1 MINKFIK
8 YCNSIGFKSESKLL
22 LGLSGGIDSIALFHL
37 LRLSK
42 FTFEVAHCNFD
53 LRKFDSENDEKF
65 VIKLCSKYNITCHVK
80 KFEVGLYS
88 KNEKISIQMSA
99 RKLRFDWFE
108 VLRSSRKLDY
118 IVLGHNKNDH
128 SETILM
134 NLIKGTGIK
143 GLTGIKTIKKKIFR
157 PMLEMER
164 LEIEKWVLKN
174 KFGYR
179 TDKSNYSNKYLRNY
193 IRNVVVPKLKNVN
206 PSLISTLS
214 ENSIK
219 VKNSIK
225 NLHFFY
231 DKIKDE
237 ILFKKKNS
245 IEVNIKKL
253 TKYPSSSDILYYY
266 LKDYN
271 FTDWNSLFNLIHSQ
285 NGKILYSKDYKILK
299 HNNKLIIN
307 KGKLI
312 KVLPKKIFSK
322 QNYIRTPIKLRFN
335 KININDFCINKSKKI
350 AALDF
355 DKLTFPLTLRK
366 WKSGDFIYPLGLNG
380 KKKLSDFLID
390 NKFSQFEKE
399 KIWLLLS
406 GDQIIWIIGHRID
419 DRFKIKEK
427 TKNIYI
433 IELLN

>member
-8 YCNSIGFKSESKLL
+8 YCNGIGFKSKSKLL

-42 FTFEVAHCNFD
+42 FTFEVAHCNFN
-53 LRKFDSENDEKF
+53 LRKSDSENDEKF
-65 VIKLCSKYNITCHVK
+65 VKKLCSKYNIICHVK
-80 KFEVGLYS
+80 QFDVGLNS

-108 VLRSSRKLDY
+108 VIRISRKLDY
-118 IVLGHNKNDH
+118 IILGHNKNDH
-128 SETILM
+128 CETILM
-134 NLIKGTGIK
+134 NLIKGTGIN

-157 PMLEMER
+157 PMLETER
-164 LEIEKWVLKN
+164 SEIEKWVLKN
-174 KFGYR
+174 EFTYR

-193 IRNVVVPKLKNVN
+193 LRNVIVPKLKNIN
-206 PSLISTLS
+206 PSLITTLS

-219 VKNSIK
+219 IKNSIK

-237 ILFKKKNS
+237 ILLKKKNS

-253 TKYPSSSDILYYY
+253 KKYPSSSDILYYY

-271 FTDWNSLFNLIHSQ
+271 FTDWNSMFNLINSQ
-285 NGKILYSKDYKILK
+285 NGKILYSEKYKILK

-307 KGKLI
+307 KSKLV

-322 QNYIRTPIKLRFN
+322 QNYIRTPLKLRFN

-350 AALDF
+350 AALDY

-366 WKSGDFIYPLGLNG
+366 WESGDFIYPLGLKG
-380 KKKLSDFLID
+380 KKKMSDFFID

-399 KIWLLLS
+399 KTWLLLS

-433 IELLN
+433 IQLLN

>member
-8 YCNSIGFKSESKLL
+8 YCNGIGFKSKSKLL
-22 LGLSGGIDSIALFHL
+22 LGLRGGIDSIALFHL

-42 FTFEVAHCNFD
+42 FTFEVAHCNFN
-53 LRKFDSENDEKF
+53 LRKSDSENDEKF
-65 VIKLCSKYNITCHVK
+65 VKKLCSKYNIICHVK
-80 KFEVGLYS
+80 QFDVGLNS

-108 VLRSSRKLDY
+108 VIRISRKLDY
-118 IVLGHNKNDH
+118 IILGHNKNDH
-128 SETILM
+128 CETILM
-134 NLIKGTGIK
+134 NLIKGTGIN

-157 PMLEMER
+157 PMLETER
-164 LEIEKWVLKN
+164 SEIEKWVLKN
-174 KFGYR
+174 EFTYR

-193 IRNVVVPKLKNVN
+193 LRNVIVPKLKNIN
-206 PSLISTLS
+206 PSLITTLS

-219 VKNSIK
+219 IKNSIK

-237 ILFKKKNS
+237 ILLKKKNS

-253 TKYPSSSDILYYY
+253 KKYPSSSDILYYY

-271 FTDWNSLFNLIHSQ
+271 FTDWNSMFNLINSQ
-285 NGKILYSKDYKILK
+285 NGKILYSEKYKILK

-307 KGKLI
+307 KSKLV

-322 QNYIRTPIKLRFN
+322 QNYIRTPLKLRFN

-350 AALDF
+350 AALDY

-366 WKSGDFIYPLGLNG
+366 WESGDFIYPLGLKG
-380 KKKLSDFLID
+380 KKKMSDFFID

-399 KIWLLLS
+399 KTWLLLS

-433 IELLN
+433 IQLLN

>member
-8 YCNSIGFKSESKLL
+8 YCNGIGFKSKSKLL

-42 FTFEVAHCNFD
+42 FTFEVAHCNFN
-53 LRKFDSENDEKF
+53 LRKSDSENDEKF
-65 VIKLCSKYNITCHVK
+65 VKKLCSKYNIICHVK
-80 KFEVGLYS
+80 QFDVGLNS

-108 VLRSSRKLDY
+108 VIRISRKLDY
-118 IVLGHNKNDH
+118 IILGHNKNDH
-128 SETILM
+128 CETILM
-134 NLIKGTGIK
+134 NLIKGTGIN

-157 PMLEMER
+157 PMLETER
-164 LEIEKWVLKN
+164 SEIEKWVLKN
-174 KFGYR
+174 EFTYR

-193 IRNVVVPKLKNVN
+193 LRNVIVPKLKNIN
-206 PSLISTLS
+206 PSLITTLS

-219 VKNSIK
+219 IKNSIK

-237 ILFKKKNS
+237 ILLKKKNS

-253 TKYPSSSDILYYY
+253 KKYPSSSDILYYY

-271 FTDWNSLFNLIHSQ
+271 FTDWNSMFNLINSQ
-285 NGKILYSKDYKILK
+285 NGKILYSEKYKILK

-307 KGKLI
+307 KSKLV

-322 QNYIRTPIKLRFN
+322 QNYIRTPLKLRFN

-350 AALDF
+350 AALDY

-366 WKSGDFIYPLGLNG
+366 WESGDFIYPLGLKG
-380 KKKLSDFLID
+380 KKK
-390 NKFSQFEKE
+390 
-399 KIWLLLS
+399 
-406 GDQIIWIIGHRID
+406 
-419 DRFKIKEK
+419 
-427 TKNIYI
+427 
-433 IELLN
+433 

>member
-1 MINKFIK
+1 M
-8 YCNSIGFKSESKLL
+8 
-22 LGLSGGIDSIALFHL
+22 
-37 LRLSK
+37 
-42 FTFEVAHCNFD
+42 
-53 LRKFDSENDEKF
+53 
-65 VIKLCSKYNITCHVK
+65 
-80 KFEVGLYS
+80 
-88 KNEKISIQMSA
+88 
-99 RKLRFDWFE
+99 
-108 VLRSSRKLDY
+108 
-118 IVLGHNKNDH
+118 
-128 SETILM
+128 
-134 NLIKGTGIK
+134 
-143 GLTGIKTIKKKIFR
+143 
-157 PMLEMER
+157 P
-164 LEIEKWVLKN
+164 
-174 KFGYR
+174 
-179 TDKSNYSNKYLRNY
+179 
-193 IRNVVVPKLKNVN
+193 
-206 PSLISTLS
+206 
-214 ENSIK
+214 
-219 VKNSIK
+219 
-225 NLHFFY
+225 
-231 DKIKDE
+231 
-237 ILFKKKNS
+237 
-245 IEVNIKKL
+245 
-253 TKYPSSSDILYYY
+253 
-266 LKDYN
+266 
-271 FTDWNSLFNLIHSQ
+271 
-285 NGKILYSKDYKILK
+285 
-299 HNNKLIIN
+299 NKLIIN